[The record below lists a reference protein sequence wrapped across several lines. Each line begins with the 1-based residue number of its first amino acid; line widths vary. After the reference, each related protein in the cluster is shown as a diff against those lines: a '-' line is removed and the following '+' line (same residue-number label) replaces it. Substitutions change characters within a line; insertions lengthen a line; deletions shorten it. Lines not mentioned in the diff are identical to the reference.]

1 MKIYIEKLMDPH
13 EAAVYSVSGEA
24 VGVNGWDGIDA
35 AALTRYEA
43 EGFLLVRGAVP
54 RALVDEAVRELQEMR
69 EADDPGCQT
78 IYFEGLIREKLGL
91 PAFAP
96 DLPDTPHFGQLAM
109 SEAVDSLAEL
119 PRQARSE
126 LVRKFMGFVDS
137 HPPLAAVAMHPP
149 LVQTVERIVGSRP
162 RLFQDM
168 AMIKPPGGREKP
180 WHQDHAYFNLPLD
193 TPVVAVWVAL
203 SDVTVDNGCMH
214 VIPGGHRDGPR
225 VHFMRRDWQICDT
238 DVVLEPRQA
247 VPMAVGDLMLFDG
260 KLPHGTPTN
269 RTDGQRWALQLH
281 YVPRDA
287 SEVGESVRLASFGSD
302 GKEVSC

>member
-24 VGVNGWDGIDA
+24 VGVNGWDGVDA
-35 AALTRYEA
+35 AALARYEA
-43 EGFLLVRGAVP
+43 EGFLLVRDAVP
-54 RALVDEAVRELQEMR
+54 HALVDEAVRELQAMR
-69 EADDPGCQT
+69 EADAPGCQT

-91 PAFAP
+91 SAFAP
-96 DLPDTPHFGQLAM
+96 DLPDTPRFGQLAM
-109 SEAVDSLAEL
+109 GEAVDSLAEL

-137 HPPLAAVAMHPP
+137 HPPLAAVAQHPP
-149 LVQTVERIVGSRP
+149 LVQTVERIVGSQP

-193 TPVVAVWVAL
+193 TRVVAAWVAL

-225 VHFMRRDWQICDT
+225 IHFMRRDWQICDT
-238 DVVLEPRQA
+238 DVVQERRQA

-281 YVPRDA
+281 YIPRDA
-287 SEVGESVRLASFGSD
+287 SEVDESLRLASFGSG